1 MASSSVEDSEFS
13 NSKFKSLD
21 DSSSQEASHHINGST
36 SSRRRGVSVN
46 SFKPSTHNTD
56 NSDKNLDNNPL
67 IKAMGLLRKKSVLGM
82 NTKVVVTKTDDSF
95 EIDDPT
101 GLNDEQK
108 EILSTTRFLFRYNDG
123 WRTYWDLFVMFLA
136 IWN

>member
-1 MASSSVEDSEFS
+1 MASSSVDDSEFS
-13 NSKFKSLD
+13 NSKFRSFD

-36 SSRRRGVSVN
+36 SSRRRDVSVN

-67 IKAMGLLRKKSVLGM
+67 IKAMGLLKKKSFLYTKNKVIVT
-82 NTKVVVTKTDDSF
+82 NTEDSF
-95 EIDDPT
+95 EHDDPS
-101 GLNDEQK
+101 GLNNEQK
-108 EILSTTRFLFRYNDG
+108 KILRTTRFLFRYNDG
-123 WRTYWDLFVMFLA
+123 WQTYWDLFVMFLA